1 MRQESFMSPG
11 IREPYRIA
19 YAEWGEPDN
28 PRVLICVHGLT
39 RNGRDFDALAEALAG
54 DYRVVCP
61 DVVGRGA
68 SDWLEDKNE
77 YDYPRYVADMLALIG
92 HLGADEVRWVGT
104 SMGGLIGMF
113 LAALPER
120 PITRMVM
127 NDVGPFLPKA
137 ALQRI
142 VAYVGEEPR
151 FPDMDALDAYLRV
164 IYAPFGP
171 FTDEQ
176 WQGLVESSARVLDNG
191 DVGLA
196 YDPGIAVPL
205 RAMPVEDIDMWPV
218 WNEVSS
224 PVLVIRGEESDVL
237 LAETAENMTGTG
249 PGARL
254 EVLAGIGHAPTLMS
268 GEQIDLIRDWLS
280 DA

>member
-1 MRQESFMSPG
+1 MSPG

-61 DVVGRGA
+61 DVVG
-68 SDWLEDKNE
+68 
-77 YDYPRYVADMLALIG
+77 
-92 HLGADEVRWVGT
+92 GT